1 MPQHTRFAASLRTI
15 LLATTGLVAAGCN
28 TISDQS
34 AAADPAEQKPAAV
47 SSASSEQK
55 SPETMSFDSLMRV
68 AARTWTKNDAA
79 TALGLYAT
87 AAKTQPT
94 NPAPMLRIA
103 EIFRKT
109 GRAEDAVTVYDRV
122 LAFDSKNLD
131 AYHGKGYSQLQLKK
145 PYLATQSFAAALA
158 VNGDDATALG
168 GMAVS
173 YDKAG
178 EHEKA
183 QGYYKQAI
191 KIDPDNLNYKSNLA
205 LSLALTGKTEQAIA
219 ILKVVTADPGATAN
233 HRQTLALAYGLAGQS
248 GEAMKYSRMDLS
260 ERDAHNNE
268 LYFAALNTT
277 SDTQAAV
284 VGDQVKVMQA
294 SDDKI
299 VAEGLA
305 AHTDPREPV
314 NPDII
319 VARQERETL
328 STDAGRKAPAP
339 MADPKRLVPAPA
351 APVMMAKAEPEKAA
365 GPKELMPVVTAKAQ
379 VPTPKAETAK
389 ELKPVSVAPTVVAK
403 TEARDEK
410 PVTFTRKSEPMV
422 STKNDTS
429 KPVAVAKAD
438 PAPAPAREMKA
449 EKKITPAE
457 IAEEPFVADT
467 PEVAAPVASKIA
479 FVPGNMPING
489 EISAYKPDGG
499 AYFLQIGSYKE
510 KAQAEKGWKILQTQ
524 NVDLLDG
531 VAPVINEVDL
541 GADKGGVFYRLQIGG
556 YSDKV
561 QTMRLCG
568 TLRDRNF
575 ECFMPTA
582 QKAVA
587 PQSPAPTLAPDQRM
601 VDGGK
606 KAPGKNDTNLIAD
619 FKEGFDA
626 L

>member
-1 MPQHTRFAASLRTI
+1 M
-15 LLATTGLVAAGCN
+15 LLATTGLVAAGCT

-55 SPETMSFDSLMRV
+55 SPEAMSFDSLMRV
-68 AARTWTKNDAA
+68 AARTWAKNDAA
-79 TALGLYAT
+79 SALGLYAS
-87 AAKTQPT
+87 AAKTQPK
-94 NPAPMLRIA
+94 NPEPMLRIA
-103 EIFRKT
+103 EILRKT
-109 GRAEDAVTVYDRV
+109 GRAEDAVSVYERV
-122 LAFDSKNLD
+122 LAFDSSNLE
-131 AYHGKGYSQLQLKK
+131 AYHGKGYSLLQLEK
-145 PYLATQSFAAALA
+145 PYLATQSFAAALT
-158 VNGDDATALG
+158 VNGSDAIALG

-183 QGYYKQAI
+183 QAYYKQAI
-191 KIDPDNLNYKSNLA
+191 KNDPDNLNYKSNFA
-205 LSLALTGKTEQAIA
+205 LSLAMVGKTDQAIA
-219 ILKVVTADPGATAN
+219 ILKVVTEDPRATAQ

-268 LYFAALNTT
+268 IYFAALNSK
-277 SDTQAAV
+277 SDTQVAV
-284 VGDQVKVMQA
+284 LGEQVKVMQA

-299 VAEGLA
+299 VSEGLA
-305 AHTDPREPV
+305 ANTDPREPV

-319 VARQERETL
+319 VARHESEKLNTNL
-328 STDAGRKAPAP
+328 DKKAPASTAGP
-339 MADPKRLVPAPA
+339 NRLVPAPS
-351 APVMMAKAEPEKAA
+351 APGVMAKAEPEKAA

-379 VPTPKAETAK
+379 VPTQKAETAK
-389 ELKPVSVAPTVVAK
+389 ELKPVAVAPTVVAK
-403 TEARDEK
+403 TEAPDEK
-410 PVTFTRKSEPMV
+410 SITFTRKSEPMV
-422 STKNDTS
+422 SAKKETS
-429 KPVAVAKAD
+429 EPVAVAKAE
-438 PAPAPAREMKA
+438 PAPIPTKEMKV
-449 EKKITPAE
+449 EKKAIPAE

-467 PEVAAPVASKIA
+467 SEVAAPAASKIA

-499 AYFLQIGSYKE
+499 TYFLQIGSYKE
-510 KAQAEKGWKILQTQ
+510 RAQAEKGWKILQTQ
-524 NVDLLDG
+524 NVDLLEG
-531 VAPVINEVDL
+531 VEPVINEVDL
-541 GADKGGVFYRLQIGG
+541 GADKGGQFYRLQIGG
-556 YSDKV
+556 FSDKV

-575 ECFMPTA
+575 DCFMPMTP
-582 QKAVA
+582 KAAA

-606 KAPGKNDTNLIAD
+606 KAPTKNDTNLIAD